1 MTLIK
6 ELFCKDNTFILN
18 NKYIYINMIRKKFIF
33 ENEEK
38 VEEKNDFQKILDL
51 NKKRVHPYEVEFVD
65 SKGNDYSKFIE
76 ITQSG
81 ILFTFDGLKD
91 YLGFFFPNTYG
102 EENSDGEYEAG
113 YYESMYNNN
122 WDYYSDFSDRNYDDW
137 SEGYITESLR
147 QNHLMLVKELAKL
160 ISPTTF
166 SLIKKNDKTGKY
178 DLKSG
183 EDVIKVTAFLE
194 TLQLSDRLTEIYT
207 EAQVEAVTDAVKD
220 GISDTY
226 CDCLKEFGIERY
238 STKYCFWKYELDWGS
253 AILLFARFG
262 TENDKLLDLLFY
274 AIEKSPNIRHLPE
287 YYELQYNFWDN
298 EKFDSIWVSK
308 VEKLLEDKLEEIL
321 YDDDLKNDHYE
332 VLSKV
337 SELGGIGRWLYTKDK
352 KYQIQIMYVD
362 DSNKIS
368 YRIRKTGGYH
378 FNSGKTD
385 IDTLVNMFYNHFLFD
400 PLSEG
405 LHIK

>member
-1 MTLIK
+1 
-6 ELFCKDNTFILN
+6 
-18 NKYIYINMIRKKFIF
+18 MIRKKFIF

-65 SKGNDYSKFIE
+65 SKGNDYSKYIE

-102 EENSDGEYEAG
+102 EEDSDGEYDAG
-113 YYESMYNNN
+113 CYESMYNNN

-137 SEGYITESLR
+137 SEGYITESLK

-194 TLQLSDRLTEIYT
+194 TLQLSDCLTEIYT

-238 STKYCFWKYELDWGS
+238 STRYCFWKYELDWGS

-352 KYQIQIMYVD
+352 KYQIQIIYVD

-368 YRIRKTGGYH
+368 YRIRKTGGYQL
-378 FNSGKTD
+378 NSGKTD

>member
-1 MTLIK
+1 
-6 ELFCKDNTFILN
+6 
-18 NKYIYINMIRKKFIF
+18 MIRKKFIF

-91 YLGFFFPNTYG
+91 YLGFFFPDTYG
-102 EENSDGEYEAG
+102 EETSEGEYDAEN
-113 YYESMYNNN
+113 YESIYNNN

-137 SEGYITESLR
+137 SEGYITESLS

-207 EAQVEAVTDAVKD
+207 DAQVEAVTDAVKD

-287 YYELQYNFWDN
+287 YYELPYNFWDN

-368 YRIRKTGGYH
+368 YRIRKTGGYQ

>member
-1 MTLIK
+1 
-6 ELFCKDNTFILN
+6 
-18 NKYIYINMIRKKFIF
+18 
-33 ENEEK
+33 
-38 VEEKNDFQKILDL
+38 
-51 NKKRVHPYEVEFVD
+51 
-65 SKGNDYSKFIE
+65 
-76 ITQSG
+76 
-81 ILFTFDGLKD
+81 
-91 YLGFFFPNTYG
+91 
-102 EENSDGEYEAG
+102 
-113 YYESMYNNN
+113 
-122 WDYYSDFSDRNYDDW
+122 
-137 SEGYITESLR
+137 
-147 QNHLMLVKELAKL
+147 
-160 ISPTTF
+160 
-166 SLIKKNDKTGKY
+166 
-178 DLKSG
+178 
-183 EDVIKVTAFLE
+183 
-194 TLQLSDRLTEIYT
+194 
-207 EAQVEAVTDAVKD
+207 VKD

-238 STKYCFWKYELDWGS
+238 STRYCFWKYELDWGS

-274 AIEKSPNIRHLPE
+274 AIKKSPNISHLPE

-368 YRIRKTGGYH
+368 YRIRKTGGYQ

>member
-1 MTLIK
+1 MLK
-6 ELFCKDNTFILN
+6 
-18 NKYIYINMIRKKFIF
+18 KKFIF
-33 ENEEK
+33 ENEE
-38 VEEKNDFQKILDL
+38 EMEKTDFQKILDL

-65 SKGNDYSKFIE
+65 SKGNDYSKYIE

-207 EAQVEAVTDAVKD
+207 DAQVEAVTDAVKD

-238 STKYCFWKYELDWGS
+238 STRYCFWKYELDWGS
-253 AILLFARFG
+253 SILLFARFG

-274 AIEKSPNIRHLPE
+274 AIEKSPNISHLPE

-368 YRIRKTGGYH
+368 YRIRKTGGYQ